1 MPYYLMRL
9 GTGLRSTHIMIV
21 NLIRL
26 IIETGMLTGMT
37 LPSSLIANRLIIFT
51 AAVAILHFCLYF
63 IKTTTFLIPG
73 LTISKVYANTTLVI
87 LNNRMKIL
95 NGRFPNDSD
104 DNFDVSPHT
113 IAPRSP
119 ASRRTMDRSV
129 FTLPSERKA
138 VRTGGSIVV
147 TKDRLVFRLDPASD
161 TRRSGLQSVSEG
173 ETQSVRESV
182 HSERHVYVSAGFSSY
197 IRKKVDS
204 TLEIQG
210 HAYGSDMDIPLSSV
224 SHSHGNDLKAS

>member
-1 MPYYLMRL
+1 M
-9 GTGLRSTHIMIV
+9 
-21 NLIRL
+21 
-26 IIETGMLTGMT
+26 
-37 LPSSLIANRLIIFT
+37 
-51 AAVAILHFCLYF
+51 
-63 IKTTTFLIPG
+63 
-73 LTISKVYANTTLVI
+73 LVI

-95 NGRFPNDSD
+95 NGRFPNDSE
-104 DNFDVSPHT
+104 DNFDVSPQT
-113 IAPRSP
+113 ITVGAPRSP

-182 HSERHVYVSAGFSSY
+182 HSERHVYVSAGFSSF

-204 TLEIQG
+204 TLELQG

-224 SHSHGNDLKAS
+224 SHSHGNDLNAS

>member
-37 LPSSLIANRLIIFT
+37 LPSSFIANRLIIFT

-182 HSERHVYVSAGFSSY
+182 HSDHVYVSRLLSE
-197 IRKKVDS
+197 KKLIQRWNYTV
-204 TLEIQG
+204 QG

-224 SHSHGNDLKAS
+224 SHSHGNDLKPEAS